1 MPPRECTVH
10 SCPNVKEL
18 LSQNSRKV
26 SSLSDCNEARTQKHL
41 VRKRTLNPL
50 SKMAKWLNCVAS
62 SYLYSAFDCLFLSCH
77 EHFSGWTTLY
87 SFLTVKE
94 LLARNRH
101 KIWSLNDCNGI
112 RIQNNLV
119 RQLTLDHLAKLDK
132 WSGCVA
138 SSYLYSG
145 FDCIFL
151 IMWCMPFRVNPHS
164 IVARMSRKFFA
175 PNRRKIW
182 SLSDYNGT
190 RTHDHLVRQ
199 LTLNHFAKLAKWFS
213 CVVSTYLYGAFDC
226 KFLSC
231 TCVFQSESTLYS
243 CLN

>member
-26 SSLSDCNEARTQKHL
+26 SSLSDCNGARTQKHL

-94 LLARNRH
+94 LLARNRP

-132 WSGCVA
+132 WFGCVA

-151 IMWCMPFRVNPHS
+151 IMWYMVY
-164 IVARMSRKFFA
+164 A
-175 PNRRKIW
+175 
-182 SLSDYNGT
+182 
-190 RTHDHLVRQ
+190 
-199 LTLNHFAKLAKWFS
+199 
-213 CVVSTYLYGAFDC
+213 
-226 KFLSC
+226 
-231 TCVFQSESTLYS
+231 FQSESTLYS
-243 CLN
+243 SPNVKEMFCSKQAQNMKFKWLQRDSNPRPFSSSTNTQPFCQTGQMIQLCCEYLSVRCIWL